1 MYPGLSAVE
10 GGHDFGRGWR
20 DMAHKRAGL
29 LAQIEAAVLDDSVPL
44 SSLLQKCIVLG
55 GKAGSEKMRDWARQ
69 ELNGY
74 QDFQSIPNYRRL
86 RAQVKLVITN
96 LAGYNPITRPLSA
109 SDLDDQLRK
118 ILADSKVELEV
129 VPLGTNIGELEALA
143 SSNEDVQLVP
153 YWADVMLQLLND
165 RYIDSTT
172 SRAAS
177 IYWSVSRASFQGL
190 IVRVRTALSELAAEL
205 IALTPE
211 DQEVPDK
218 LAADQ
223 ATQFVITGNRPTIN
237 YSLQHATDG
246 GTNAAFATSVSGPV
260 IVSGGQGTAIG
271 SQTASGANSSVV
283 GSQTVQGDHNA
294 IAGRDAASTD
304 TEERHAKE
312 GWWARLRK
320 RGMVVA
326 FATII
331 GGIAAVAGTVVAV
344 FAWIGWTPWN

>member
-1 MYPGLSAVE
+1 
-10 GGHDFGRGWR
+10 
-20 DMAHKRAGL
+20 MAHKRAGL
-29 LAQIEAAVLDDSVPL
+29 LAQIEVGVLDDSVLL

-55 GKAGSEKMRDWARQ
+55 GKAGSAKMRDWARQ

-74 QDFQSIPNYRRL
+74 QDVQNIPDYRRSSSADHDRL
-86 RAQVKLVITN
+86 RAQVKVVITN
-96 LAGYNPITRPLSA
+96 LAGYNPITRSLSA
-109 SDLDDQLRK
+109 SDLGDQLCK

-129 VPLGTNIGELEALA
+129 VPLGANIGQLEALA
-143 SSNEDVQLVP
+143 SSNEDEHKLVP
-153 YWADVMLQLLND
+153 YWADAMLQTLND
-165 RYIDSTT
+165 HCIDSTT
-172 SRAAS
+172 SRAVS

-190 IVRVRTALSELAAEL
+190 MVRVRTALSELVAEL

-237 YSLQHATDG
+237 YSLQHATHG
-246 GTNAAFATSVSGPV
+246 GTNVAVAPPVSGPV

-271 SQTASGANSSVV
+271 SQTASGVNSSVV

-294 IAGRDAASTD
+294 IAGRDVANTG
-304 TEERHAKE
+304 TKEQPAKE

-331 GGIAAVAGTVVAV
+331 GGIATVAGTGVAV
-344 FAWIGWTPWN
+344 FTWIGWTPWN

>member
-1 MYPGLSAVE
+1 M
-10 GGHDFGRGWR
+10 
-20 DMAHKRAGL
+20 
-29 LAQIEAAVLDDSVPL
+29 PL

-74 QDFQSIPNYRRL
+74 QDFQSIPDYRRL
-86 RAQVKLVITN
+86 RAQVTLVITN

-109 SDLDDQLRK
+109 SDLGDQLCK
-118 ILADSKVELEV
+118 ILADNKVELEV

-143 SSNEDVQLVP
+143 SSNEDEHKLVP
-153 YWADVMLQLLND
+153 YWADVMLQILND

-205 IALTPE
+205 IALTPV

-223 ATQFVITGNRPTIN
+223 ATQFMITGNRPTIN

-246 GTNAAFATSVSGPV
+246 GTNAAVAPPVSGPV

-283 GSQTVQGDHNA
+283 GSQTAQGDHNA
-294 IAGRDAASTD
+294 IAGRDAASTG
-304 TEERHAKE
+304 TEEQPVKE